1 MKREKKI
8 RYLIYVIKQE
18 KLSLVLSVLALEH
31 LNYLGSGFFDKLGH
45 NFQWAPLWGV
55 RLYWTLY
62 DIKVP
67 RKRDTSDNP

>member
-1 MKREKKI
+1 MKWKKKI
-8 RYLIYVIKQE
+8 GYLNYVIKQE
-18 KLSLVLSVLALEH
+18 KLSLVLSMLALEH
-31 LNYLGSGFFDKLGH
+31 LNCLGSAKFDKLVYS
-45 NFQWAPLWGV
+45 FQWAPLWGV